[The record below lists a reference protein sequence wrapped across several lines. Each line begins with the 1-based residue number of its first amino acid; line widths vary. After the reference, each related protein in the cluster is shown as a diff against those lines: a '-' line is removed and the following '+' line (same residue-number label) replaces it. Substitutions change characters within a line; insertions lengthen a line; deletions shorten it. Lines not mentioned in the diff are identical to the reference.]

1 MVTTEKKSAS
11 RKKSPQVEAERP
23 KSRVTLYW
31 EDRRR
36 RGIPPGE
43 ILNMRA
49 VLK

>member
-1 MVTTEKKSAS
+1 MLTKEKTTNRQAVTAESEK
-11 RKKSPQVEAERP
+11 P
-23 KSRVTLYW
+23 KSKVTLYW

-49 VLK
+49 VLR